1 MAWNNGKN
9 TTVARD
15 PLGTGTYGL
24 PMWGL
29 QPSSD
34 GYTGTQM
41 DWGQSAVPAAPT
53 KDWSAGYGFTGEGGF
68 TGNGLPVQKSGW
80 DLFTDKLLGKVDE
93 KGIKTEGLGGLG
105 LNALS
110 SLGNAWL
117 GMKQLQLGRDTLD
130 QNKQQFDMNW
140 GAQKATTNSALEDRQ
155 RARVASNAGA
165 YQSVGDYMN
174 KNGIK

>member
-68 TGNGLPVQKSGW
+68 SGASMPDPTSSWDSFSKSFLGS
-80 DLFTDKLLGKVDE
+80 TDKN
-93 KGIKTEGLGGLG
+93 GIKTEGWGGIG
-105 LNALS
+105 LNALAG
-110 SLGNAWL
+110 LGGAWM
-117 GMKQLQLGRDTLD
+117 GMEKLKLARDTLD

-140 GAQKATTNSALEDRQ
+140 GAQKTTTNAALEDRQ